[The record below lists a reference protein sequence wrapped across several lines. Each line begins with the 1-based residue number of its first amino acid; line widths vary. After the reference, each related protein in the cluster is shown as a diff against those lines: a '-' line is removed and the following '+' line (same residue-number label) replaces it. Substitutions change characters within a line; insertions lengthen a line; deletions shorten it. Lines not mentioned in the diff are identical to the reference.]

1 MKIIKSISE
10 DEVVAHFLKTEI
22 ESERFKQK
30 ILTYLETNNIQK
42 TVIDKPNLEDANENK
57 LRKKA
62 LIDLRVSTFHNF
74 PENVQWYKAVLD
86 TQDID
91 RIKYIDYS
99 YWNELSNNTRSPRIA
114 AENVKKGKQI
124 FDESNQGFIE
134 AAKHLQNGGKFPEII
149 LVAKNE
155 KSEPVILEGHLR
167 MTAHFLANH
176 EIDQLEV
183 IIGFSPDI
191 AKWDVI

>member
-22 ESERFKQK
+22 ESLRFRQK
-30 ILTYLETNNIQK
+30 ILSYLQANTLDRNL
-42 TVIDKPNLEDANENK
+42 IDKPDLDNEIGNK

-74 PENVQWYKAVLD
+74 PENVKWYKAILD

-99 YWNELSNNTRSPRIA
+99 YWNELSDNTRRPRIA
-114 AENVKKGKQI
+114 AENIKKGKQI
-124 FDESNQGFIE
+124 FNESNQSFIE

-155 KSEPVILEGHLR
+155 QSEPVILEGHLR
-167 MTAHFLANH
+167 MTAHFLVDYKIN
-176 EIDQLEV
+176 ELEV

-191 AKWDVI
+191 ANWDVL